1 MDKYE
6 FNIKVEKMKKAA
18 DRKDYATAAKVADS
32 LNWEKSTNA
41 KILMLIAQI
50 YEKEERYR
58 DARSALTVVYNR
70 VPVGKRIVYKLTELS
85 IKCGDMEEAQD
96 LYREFQEIAPND
108 PSKLILAY
116 RISVANGDPLEKQI
130 AILEAYSRR
139 EFDEKWSYELA
150 TLYQQ
155 AGKADECVALCDE
168 IILWFGVG
176 PYVDR
181 AMTLKT
187 NFAPLSPEQEEKRA
201 NRELYE
207 QKLNEVAAE
216 SRKEEV
222 VMKVSEIKSFQR
234 PMRNPLTAPAGSD
247 SKVTS
252 DHIMALEQEL
262 AQSIQSNADDQIQ
275 PETNQWVTDKP
286 LSVDRVGEDV
296 DGQYTL
302 FRTVEEENGEASL
315 PDQTRTFSFGS
326 MLTKTRR
333 LNSLQELK
341 LAEETVEKV
350 AEEVA
355 EETPVEETV
364 EEVAKKPAPETVEEE
379 NIEETSEEIEEA
391 VTEEVTEVA
400 EEEEI
405 SEPEE
410 APEEEIAETADVPK
424 EEEAEDSLE
433 EETTEPEE
441 TPKEEIAEPEE
452 TPDEEI
458 AEPVETPDE
467 DIAEPEETPDEEIS
481 EPEKTSDEEISEPE
495 ETSDEDPTV
504 TQDDDEPIDVE
515 FTLDEDF
522 EDDAPKDLIFCQFV
536 TLDEEEPLL
545 NQIKEAHEMAH
556 NTSGIPTAPVARISV
571 DKINHVGLNA
581 TLRKL
586 NGRDLLIENAGSLAP
601 VILEQ
606 LLDAV
611 MEPTCTLV
619 ILLADDVDGMEVLI
633 DNAPELYAYFIP
645 DEEDDEDIE
654 FDLAGFEESLG
665 ESAEDDCPRES
676 DDEDDSEDEED
687 SHANDDEHGD
697 SDDDDSEEDDSE
709 DDDDDDDD
717 RKVGKKTKKDSEKED
732 EYAGYDTTPLTAA
745 EFTEFLHQYAEQN
758 DCRLDEMAELALAA
772 RIDKMELTHVPMTQK
787 SGAQLMDKAIDKAER
802 FTLRSVFL
810 SRYDSEG
817 YLVLKE
823 KHF

>member
-18 DRKDYATAAKVADS
+18 DRKDYATAAKVADG

-41 KILMLIAQI
+41 KILMMIAQI

-85 IKCGDMEEAQD
+85 IKCGDLDEAMD

-116 RISVANGDPLEKQI
+116 RLSVARGEPVEKQI
-130 AILEAYSRR
+130 AILEAYNRR

-168 IILWFGVG
+168 IILWFGIG
-176 PYVDR
+176 PYVDK

-201 NRELYE
+201 NRKIYE
-207 QKLNEVAAE
+207 QKLDEVAAE
-216 SRKEEV
+216 ARKEEV

-247 SKVTS
+247 AKVTS

-262 AQSIQSNADDQIQ
+262 AQSIQSNADDQLQ

-302 FRTVEEENGEASL
+302 FRTVEEENGDSSL

-341 LAEETVEKV
+341 LSEEAATNAIEEASIPEKPAAEKTVGEESYMEETTAEETIGSESNLEKAAMEETNPAESHLEEAAGAETIATEPVVKVAVEKPV
-350 AEEVA
+350 GEAAETVEDARAVVD
-355 EETPVEETV
+355 ETPTAAAKTEEEMDEDDPVVVEETAA
-364 EEVAKKPAPETVEEE
+364 AK
-379 NIEETSEEIEEA
+379 
-391 VTEEVTEVA
+391 TEV
-400 EEEEI
+400 
-405 SEPEE
+405 PF
-410 APEEEIAETADVPK
+410 K
-424 EEEAEDSLE
+424 ERE
-433 EETTEPEE
+433 
-441 TPKEEIAEPEE
+441 
-452 TPDEEI
+452 
-458 AEPVETPDE
+458 
-467 DIAEPEETPDEEIS
+467 
-481 EPEKTSDEEISEPE
+481 
-495 ETSDEDPTV
+495 
-504 TQDDDEPIDVE
+504 DDEPIDVE
-515 FTLDEDF
+515 FTLDEEL
-522 EDDAPKDLIFCQFV
+522 EDDAPKDVFYCQFI
-536 TLDEEEPLL
+536 TLDEDEPLL
-545 NQIKEAHEMAH
+545 NQIKEAHELAH
-556 NTSGIPTAPVARISV
+556 ATSGIPTAPVARISV

-611 MEPTCTLV
+611 MQPTCTLV
-619 ILLADDVDGMEVLI
+619 VLLADNADGMEILI
-633 DNAPELYAYFIP
+633 DNAPELYAYFITDDQ
-645 DEEDDEDIE
+645 DEEDIE
-654 FDLAGFEESLG
+654 FDLTGFEEALADEINNEASDQSD
-665 ESAEDDCPRES
+665 EEDEKYSR
-676 DDEDDSEDEED
+676 DEDEQSEKDSPEDEED
-687 SHANDDEHGD
+687 DDFDEDEEKYDKKSAKH
-697 SDDDDSEEDDSE
+697 SKKYSEI
-709 DDDDDDDD
+709 
-717 RKVGKKTKKDSEKED
+717 ED
-732 EYAGYDTTPLTAA
+732 EYAGYDTTPMTAE

-772 RIDKMELTHVPMTQK
+772 RIDRMELTHTPMSQR
-787 SGAQLMDKAIDKAER
+787 SGAMLMDKVIDKAER
-802 FTLRSVFL
+802 FSIRSIFL

-823 KHF
+823 KHFS

>member
-41 KILMLIAQI
+41 KILMMIAQI
-50 YEKEERYR
+50 YEKEERYS

-85 IKCGDMEEAQD
+85 IKCGDLDEAMD

-116 RISVANGDPLEKQI
+116 RISVARGEPLEKQI

-168 IILWFGVG
+168 IILWFGIG
-176 PYVDR
+176 PYVDK

-207 QKLNEVAAE
+207 KKLDEVAAE
-216 SRKEEV
+216 ARKEEV

-247 SKVTS
+247 AKVTS

-262 AQSIQSNADDQIQ
+262 AQSIQSNADDQLQ

-302 FRTVEEENGEASL
+302 FRTVEEEKGDSSL

-341 LAEETVEKV
+341 LSEETAAKVIEEETIVGETVVEEPDV
-350 AEEVA
+350 AEPVIA
-355 EETPVEETV
+355 EPDVEEPVTETV
-364 EEVAKKPAPETVEEE
+364 EEAKAVVEEIPAVE
-379 NIEETSEEIEEA
+379 AVAEGAVDEDDPVVVEETAA
-391 VTEEVTEVA
+391 VETEVPA
-400 EEEEI
+400 
-405 SEPEE
+405 
-410 APEEEIAETADVPK
+410 K
-424 EEEAEDSLE
+424 E
-433 EETTEPEE
+433 
-441 TPKEEIAEPEE
+441 
-452 TPDEEI
+452 
-458 AEPVETPDE
+458 
-467 DIAEPEETPDEEIS
+467 
-481 EPEKTSDEEISEPE
+481 
-495 ETSDEDPTV
+495 
-504 TQDDDEPIDVE
+504 QDDDEPIDVE
-515 FTLDEDF
+515 FTLDEEF
-522 EDDAPKDLIFCQFV
+522 EDDAPKDVFFCQFI
-536 TLDEEEPLL
+536 TLDEDEPLL
-545 NQIKEAHEMAH
+545 NQIKEAHELAH
-556 NTSGIPTAPVARISV
+556 ATSGIPIAPVARISV

-611 MEPTCTLV
+611 MQPTCTLV
-619 ILLADDVDGMEVLI
+619 VLLADDADGMEILI
-633 DNAPELYAYFIP
+633 DNAPELYAHFIT
-645 DEEDDEDIE
+645 DDQDEDDIQ
-654 FDLAGFEESLG
+654 FDLTGFEESLAD
-665 ESAEDDCPRES
+665 EVTYEDSDQSDDEEKEKHSRDDSDDRSDDEEDENKDSDEEDEDDFDEDE
-676 DDEDDSEDEED
+676 DDEDDD
-687 SHANDDEHGD
+687 
-697 SDDDDSEEDDSE
+697 
-709 DDDDDDDD
+709 
-717 RKVGKKTKKDSEKED
+717 KKSTKQSKKNPEKED
-732 EYAGYDTTPLTAA
+732 EYAGYDTTPMTAE

-772 RIDKMELTHVPMTQK
+772 RIDKMELTHIPMNQK
-787 SGAQLMDKAIDKAER
+787 SGVQLMDKVIDKAER
-802 FTLRSVFL
+802 FSIRSIFL

-823 KHF
+823 KHFS